1 MSRRRIFKRSIRV
14 KMTEEETAAINLAI
28 IGKSKSLAQV
38 EDKLAAIKKSL
49 AKIIKDHKAD
59 INKMLKQNGDGFK
72 TVSVDCIFRPD
83 FVRKIKEVIRLD
95 TGTVIDVGPLEME
108 DLQQELEDAIPQ
120 EVPVDGEV
128 PGDFAQEDEDPPWPE
143 EGEGEGPA
151 GVGDPGAGGSL
162 P

>member
-1 MSRRRIFKRSIRV
+1 MPRRRIFKRSVRV
-14 KMTEEETAAINLAI
+14 KMTDEEIASINLAI

-38 EDKLAAIKKSL
+38 EGKLAAIKKSL
-49 AKIIKDHKAD
+49 AKIIKDHKSD
-59 INKMLKQNGDGFK
+59 INKMLKRNGDGFK
-72 TVSVDCIFRPD
+72 NISVDCIFRPD

-95 TGTVIDVGPLEME
+95 TGTVIDVVPLENE

-128 PGDFAQEDEDPPWPE
+128 PGDFAQEDEDQPWPE

-151 GVGDPGAGGSL
+151 GSGDPGAGGSL